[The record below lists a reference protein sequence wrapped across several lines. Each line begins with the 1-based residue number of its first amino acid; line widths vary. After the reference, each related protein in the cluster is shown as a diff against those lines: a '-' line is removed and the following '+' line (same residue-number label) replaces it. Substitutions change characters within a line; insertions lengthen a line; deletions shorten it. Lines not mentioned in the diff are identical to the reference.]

1 MRMRL
6 SIASKFPG
14 ARNCK
19 PHPFSSIRLCQY
31 ACIDIAADPLYRLMV
46 KPTTRT
52 AQLQVRVTPSEKA
65 AIARAARRAGVGM
78 SEYVLARALPNQA
91 TRWQEWLRQ
100 LVHSDGAKIELAG
113 LSSWLSGL
121 GAVELPGAIDTPPR
135 GLSDFHANYVAA
147 MAEHL
152 CAARGVEA
160 PHWTLAVAPLARPVF
175 ASDLKSLRLHLLAHS
190 PPPFRRR
197 NIFVDSV
204 VGGQV

>member
-1 MRMRL
+1 
-6 SIASKFPG
+6 
-14 ARNCK
+14 
-19 PHPFSSIRLCQY
+19 
-31 ACIDIAADPLYRLMV
+31 MV
-46 KPTTRT
+46 KSTTRT

-65 AIARAARRAGVGM
+65 AIARAAQRAGVGM
-78 SEYVLARALPNQA
+78 SEYVLAKALPNQA
-91 TRWQEWLRQ
+91 ARWQEWLRK
-100 LVHSDGAKIELAG
+100 LVRSGGAKIELAG
-113 LSSWLSGL
+113 LSGWLSGL
-121 GAVELPGAIDTPPR
+121 GAGELPGAIDTPPR

-160 PHWTLAVAPLARPVF
+160 PRWTLAVAPLARPVF
-175 ASDLKSLRLHLLAHS
+175 ASELKSLRLHLLAHS